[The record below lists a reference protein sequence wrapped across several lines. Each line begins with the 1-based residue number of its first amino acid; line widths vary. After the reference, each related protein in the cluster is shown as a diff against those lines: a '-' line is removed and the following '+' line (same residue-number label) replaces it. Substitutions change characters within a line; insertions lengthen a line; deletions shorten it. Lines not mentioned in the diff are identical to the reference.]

1 MKFHYW
7 MWYDKKTRRNG
18 NKGTNLNTVIACK
31 VKEGILEHAAMSS
44 RQNETVTVE
53 PSGVLRIVPH
63 DFIVENV
70 AHWSTPHGETRV
82 ARVGLL
88 NCINGQKPNG
98 VD

>member
-1 MKFHYW
+1 